1 MSANAPAPNTPPPAA
16 GPTPEQRF
24 RRAVWLAVACGAVLL
39 AYIGT
44 ADRFIPLTPE
54 ARVLSGVTRIA
65 PEVSGRV
72 VSVGLANNAEVRP
85 GQLLFEID
93 PTAYQQAVTAAELA
107 VQQAEQDNRELDAN
121 VVQAR
126 ATVASAQV
134 AAADAARQAARLGQ
148 LLEGRYV
155 SVTDSDTATTRK
167 EASAADLQA
176 AAARLHAAEVQRGLA
191 DTRNLKLRTAL
202 NRLDVARRDL
212 GHTRVLAVGAG
223 RVANLQLRPGDF
235 VQTGSPVMA
244 LVGTAPM
251 VAADFREKTLA
262 RVRLGDRAFVTF
274 DAKPGEVYP
283 GRVDSID
290 AGIAQ
295 GQLNAD
301 GALVQTVETDR
312 WIRRAERVRVNILL
326 DEPLSLTSGA
336 RATVQISPGQ
346 GGVWAR
352 IATWQIRLVAFFRYV
367 Y

>member
-1 MSANAPAPNTPPPAA
+1 
-16 GPTPEQRF
+16 
-24 RRAVWLAVACGAVLL
+24 
-39 AYIGT
+39 
-44 ADRFIPLTPE
+44 
-54 ARVLSGVTRIA
+54 
-65 PEVSGRV
+65 
-72 VSVGLANNAEVRP
+72 
-85 GQLLFEID
+85 
-93 PTAYQQAVTAAELA
+93 
-107 VQQAEQDNRELDAN
+107 
-121 VVQAR
+121 
-126 ATVASAQV
+126 
-134 AAADAARQAARLGQ
+134 
-148 LLEGRYV
+148 
-155 SVTDSDTATTRK
+155 
-167 EASAADLQA
+167 
-176 AAARLHAAEVQRGLA
+176 LA

-244 LVGTAPM
+244 LVGTAPI

-262 RVRLGDRAFVTF
+262 RVRLSDRAFVTF

-336 RATVQISPGQ
+336 RATVQISPSQ

-352 IATWQIRLVAFFRYV
+352 IAAWQIRLVALFRYV